1 MNKILELREK
11 RGKAWDATKAFLDTK
26 RGADG
31 LLSAEDTAVYDKME
45 ADVVALGREIDRL
58 ERQVALDDELKKPT
72 SDPLTGKPSA
82 HKSDLKTGRASD
94 AYQMDFFGALRGK
107 SITNVLS
114 EGVDADGGY
123 LVPVEFERTLVKGL
137 QEANIVRSLAK
148 VFSSSAERKIA
159 IAATNSSAT
168 WVPEN
173 GIIPESSVTFGQKT
187 IDAFKLTDLIK
198 VSTELLNDSM
208 FDLESYLA
216 EEFARALGVAEEE
229 AFIKGTG
236 SGQPTGIFHAAN
248 GGTVGATT
256 AAATTIEFDDIVNL
270 VYALKSPYRR
280 NAAFLTHDTT
290 VAALRKL
297 KDTNG
302 QYLWQPSLVAGQPD
316 RLFGYPIHTSPY
328 APTIAAGALSLAF
341 GDFSNYWIADR
352 QGRTIQRLNELYA
365 GNGQVGF
372 LVTER
377 VDGKVILSEGI
388 QLLKQ
393 KAS

>member
-1 MNKILELREK
+1 MTKTIELREK
-11 RGKAWDATKAFLDTK
+11 RAKAWDTAKAFLDTK

-31 LLSAEDTAVYDKME
+31 IVSAEDTATYDKME
-45 ADVVALGREIDRL
+45 ADVVGKEIDRL
-58 ERQVALDDELKKPT
+58 EKQDALDREMAKAT
-72 SDPLTGKPSA
+72 SNPLTGKPNENGA
-82 HKSDLKTGRASD
+82 DTKKGRASD
-94 AYQMDFFGALRGK
+94 AYRAEFFGVLRGK
-107 SITNVLS
+107 PASNVLS

-123 LVPVEFERTLVKGL
+123 LVPVEFERTLVKRL
-137 QEANIVRSLAK
+137 SEANIVRSIAK
-148 VFSSSAERKIA
+148 TFSSSAERKIA
-159 IAATNSSAT
+159 VAATNSSAA

-173 GIIPESSVTFGQKT
+173 GAIPESSVTFGQKT
-187 IDAFKLTDLIK
+187 LDAFKLTDLIK
-198 VSTELLNDSM
+198 VSTELLSDSM
-208 FDLESYLA
+208 FNLETYLA

-229 AFIKGTG
+229 AFIKGNGTG
-236 SGQPTGIFHAAN
+236 KPTGIFDATN
-248 GGTVGATT
+248 GGTIGATT
-256 AAATTIEFDDIVNL
+256 ATGTAIAFDDIVNL

-290 VAALRKL
+290 VAALPKL
-297 KDTNG
+297 KDSNG

-341 GDFSNYWIADR
+341 GDYSNYWIADR
-352 QGRTIQRLNELYA
+352 QGRTIQRLNEIYA

-377 VDGKVILSEGI
+377 VDGKVILAEGI

-393 KAS
+393 KAV